1 MARIYK
7 RSPVY
12 YIDYALNGRR
22 IRKKVG
28 KSKRVA
34 ELVLQNLEAKLAKG
48 EIVFGYINF

>member
-7 RSPVY
+7 RAPVY

-34 ELVLQNLEAKLAKG
+34 ELVRKNIEVKLAKG
-48 EIVFGYINF
+48 ELVNCNINF